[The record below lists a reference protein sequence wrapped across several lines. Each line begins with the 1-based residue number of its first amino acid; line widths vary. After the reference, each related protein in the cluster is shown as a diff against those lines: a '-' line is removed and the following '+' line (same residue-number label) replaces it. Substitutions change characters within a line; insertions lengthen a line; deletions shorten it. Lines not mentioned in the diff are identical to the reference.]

1 MQATEFPED
10 DRASNELW
18 GIGQLETHARL
29 LACEAGPAEPA
40 PYGDIVDRL
49 KSNRATLEVAY
60 HAIAEALRMGRAIT
74 PAAEW
79 FIDNFGMKNWKTI
92 QFLNKNLMIG
102 VGLFCLSSVF
112 YVGAMKY
119 GELSLLYPITSL
131 SYIWISLLSVKF
143 LGERMNRYKWL
154 GILLII
160 IGVALINHP
169 S

>member
-1 MQATEFPED
+1 MNALIPILVVIFATFIGAFGSLFLKKG
-10 DRASNELW
+10 ASSMH
-18 GIGQLETHARL
+18 IQHL
-29 LACEAGPAEPA
+29 L
-40 PYGDIVDRL
+40 R
-49 KSNRATLEVAY
+49 
-60 HAIAEALRMGRAIT
+60 
-74 PAAEW
+74 
-79 FIDNFGMKNWKTI
+79 